1 MSQDGAK
8 MSQDGAKMEPRW
20 SQDGAKMSQDEP
32 RWKKKEQGRKRR
44 RKKGTEGSK
53 NQEERREQNKED
65 LYTLTPDHPAL
76 LAPYYIMYNLRELCS
91 ANERQSELDIRY

>member
-1 MSQDGAK
+1 

-20 SQDGAKMSQDEP
+20 SQDEP

-65 LYTLTPDHPAL
+65 LYTLTPDHPL
-76 LAPYYIMYNLRELCS
+76 LRPHIIYN
-91 ANERQSELDIRY
+91 I

>member
-1 MSQDGAK
+1 
-8 MSQDGAKMEPRW
+8 
-20 SQDGAKMSQDEP
+20 MSQDEP

-76 LAPYYIMYNLRELCS
+76 LAPYYIIYNLRELAF
-91 ANERQSELDIRY
+91 ANERQSELLASVCV